1 VTPAGE
7 GRQGAR
13 RRVAVTGLGLVT
25 SLGSDLP
32 VFWRRCLAGEAEVHP
47 VPAAWS
53 TYGPLRS
60 QIWSPLGAWERSTPL
75 LGRLEIRQLDPASR
89 IALLA
94 AASALDHAALSPVVA
109 DPKRNGFRLEGIAAE
124 RSGVYLG
131 TGVGG
136 LQTCLESGRFLAFD
150 RGRRRLRE
158 IAAGLR
164 AEGTTE
170 AAGEIEAELERL
182 PLPQLFNPFSVAMTM
197 PNASAAALSIKL
209 GLNGP
214 AVTVAAACASGTAAL
229 GQAFRA
235 IREGQCDFALA
246 GGTELLSDPYGCCF
260 RGFDALHVLA
270 TGDRPPD
277 EANRPFDE
285 GRTGFLFGEGGAALL
300 VLEELESARRRGAPI
315 RAEIVG
321 YGETSD
327 AWSVM
332 AMEPEGRQI
341 RRAIEEALADAGL
354 DAGDIG
360 YVNAHGTG
368 TPANDPLEAGVLAQV
383 FPHRPQVNSTKSLLG
398 HTLGAS
404 GAIEAAVT
412 VLSLETGHLH
422 PSRNLEKPVGDLD
435 YVTAPVEA
443 NPRHALSQSFA
454 FGGQNSVLAL
464 SRAPGA
470 GEHRRSLRGALAG
483 ATQKQVPAEDWDK
496 AWQEAWTTAA
506 REAAERK

>member
-1 VTPAGE
+1 MTGLRPGGGRAG
-7 GRQGAR
+7 
-13 RRVAVTGLGLVT
+13 RRVAVTGVGLVT
-25 SLGSDLP
+25 SLGSDLAA
-32 VFWRRCLAGEAEVHP
+32 FWRRCLAGEAEVEP

-60 QIWSPLGAWERSTPL
+60 RIWSPLGAWERPTPL
-75 LGRLEIRQLDPASR
+75 LGRLEIRQLDPSSR

-94 AASALDHAALSPVVA
+94 AESALDHAALPRRAA
-109 DPKRNGFRLEGIAAE
+109 DPKRNGFRLEGIEPE
-124 RSGVYLG
+124 RAGVYLG

-150 RGRRRLRE
+150 RGKRRLRE
-158 IAAGLR
+158 LVARLQEEGSLR
-164 AEGTTE
+164 VEE
-170 AAGEIEAELERL
+170 AAGEIEAELDRL
-182 PLPQLFNPFSVAMTM
+182 PIPSLFNPFSVAMTM

-229 GQAFRA
+229 GQGFRA
-235 IREGQCDFALA
+235 IREGRCDFALA

-270 TGDRPPD
+270 TGERPPG

-300 VLEELESARRRGAPI
+300 VLEELEGARRRGAPI
-315 RAEIVG
+315 RAEIAG

-332 AMEPEGRQI
+332 AMEPGGRQI

-354 DAGDIG
+354 DAADVG

-368 TPANDPLEAGVLAQV
+368 TPANDPLEAGVLAEV
-383 FPHRPQVNSTKSLLG
+383 FPHRPRVNSTKSLLG

-412 VLSLETGHLH
+412 VLSLESGHLH
-422 PSRNLEKPVGDLD
+422 PSRNLEKPVGDLA

-443 NPRHALSQSFA
+443 SPRHAVSQSFA

-464 SRAPGA
+464 SQAPRAVEG
-470 GEHRRSLRGALAG
+470 
-483 ATQKQVPAEDWDK
+483 
-496 AWQEAWTTAA
+496 
-506 REAAERK
+506 